1 MSFIELDNVAKTFE
15 VDGGEIQA
23 LLSVSLS
30 IKQGEFVSLVG
41 PSGCGKSTLLRILA
55 GLISPT
61 EGEVRVAGKPVR
73 APRSDVGIVF
83 QNAVLLPWRTVIDN
97 IMLPLDVAGER
108 RKAYRTRVDQL
119 LRLAGLSGFGDRL
132 PWQLSG
138 GMQQRVAI
146 CRALVRAPKILLMD
160 EPFGSLDAIT
170 REGMGIELLRIWSEV
185 GATVLFITHGIA
197 EAVFLSDRVAVM
209 TRRPGRIEEMLEIGL
224 PRPRGLE
231 IFQHAR
237 FTEAAGHIR
246 AAIEGAHRA
255 R

>member
-1 MSFIELDNVAKTFE
+1 MSFIELDRVAKTFE
-15 VDGGEIQA
+15 VADGEIQA
-23 LLSVSLS
+23 LLSVSLG
-30 IKQGEFVSLVG
+30 IEQGEFVSLVG

-55 GLISPT
+55 GLMSPT
-61 EGEVRVAGKPVR
+61 EGEVRVAGEAVC
-73 APRSDVGIVF
+73 APRSDIGIVF
-83 QNAVLLPWRTVIDN
+83 QNAVLLPWRTVIEN
-97 IMLPLDVAGER
+97 IMLPVDVAGER
-108 RKAYRTRVDQL
+108 RDDYRTRVDQL

-132 PWQLSG
+132 PGQLSG

-185 GATVLFITHGIA
+185 GSTVLFITHGIP

-209 TRRPGRIEEMLEIGL
+209 TRRPGRIEEVLEIGL
-224 PRPRGLE
+224 PRPRGVE

-237 FTEAAGHIR
+237 FIEAAGRIR
-246 AAIEGAHRA
+246 AAIEGTPA
-255 R
+255 RR

>member
-1 MSFIELDNVAKTFE
+1 MGFIELDGVAKTFDVDDGE
-15 VDGGEIQA
+15 VQA
-23 LLSVSLS
+23 LHSVSFS
-30 IKQGEFVSLVG
+30 VEQGEFVSLVG

-61 EGEVRVAGKPVR
+61 DGHVRVAGEPVR
-73 APRSDVGIVF
+73 GPRADVGIVF
-83 QNAVLLPWRTVIDN
+83 QSAVLLPWRTVIDN
-97 IMLPLDVAGER
+97 IMLPVDVAGEPR
-108 RKAYRTRVDQL
+108 AAYRARVEQL
-119 LRLAGLSGFGDRL
+119 LQLAGLSGFGDRL

-170 REGMGIELLRIWSEV
+170 REEMGIELLRIWSEV
-185 GATVLFITHGIA
+185 GATVLFITHGIP

-209 TRRPGRIEEMLEIGL
+209 TRRPGRIEEVLEIGL

-231 IFQHAR
+231 TYQHPR
-237 FTEAAGHIR
+237 FTEAAGRIR
-246 AAIEGAHRA
+246 AAIEDAHA
-255 R
+255 RR